1 MRTENESADKHAA
14 RAPSGGSRRGSGDL
28 LALAIFNAAYW
39 LAGAGLSLARGNAE
53 FLMYCIS
60 LLVIYAMVL
69 VVHARVRLPMGLLWA
84 LSIWG
89 VLHVAGGLV
98 PVPESWPI
106 AGDKRVLYSWRIVPD
121 VIKYDMVVHAYGFGT
136 SCWLCWCGWHAMI
149 RGFGGAA
156 RPTWGALLLCVMAA
170 TGLGA
175 TNEILEFVAVLTV
188 PDTNVGGYVNTG
200 WDLVSNLA
208 GAVCAAMLIRLGIL
222 RATTRGATPHAA

>member
-1 MRTENESADKHAA
+1 
-14 RAPSGGSRRGSGDL
+14 
-28 LALAIFNAAYW
+28 
-39 LAGAGLSLARGNAE
+39 
-53 FLMYCIS
+53 
-60 LLVIYAMVL
+60 VIYALVL
-69 VVHARVRLPMGLLWA
+69 VVHARVRLPRGLLWA
-84 LSIWG
+84 LSVWG

-106 AGDKRVLYSWRIVPD
+106 AGEKRVLYSLWILPGA
-121 VIKYDMVVHAYGFGT
+121 IKYDMLVHAYGFGT
-136 SCWLCWCGWHAMI
+136 CCWLCWCGWYAMI

-200 WDLVSNLA
+200 WDLVWNLG
-208 GAVCAAMLIRLGIL
+208 GAIIAAMLIRAGIL
-222 RATTRGATPHAA
+222 RDRPRSDPERGA